1 MNKLLEV
8 GQRVYFNTNSRWEI
22 GENNPKDC
30 FGTVQDSPDGW
41 VWVKWDNGCE
51 NAYRP
56 YDEDLVP
63 VEEG

>member
-1 MNKLLEV
+1 MNKLLES
-8 GQRVYFNTNSRWEI
+8 GQRVYFNTNSRWKI

-41 VWVKWDNGCE
+41 VWVKWDNGYE

-63 VEEG
+63 VEEE